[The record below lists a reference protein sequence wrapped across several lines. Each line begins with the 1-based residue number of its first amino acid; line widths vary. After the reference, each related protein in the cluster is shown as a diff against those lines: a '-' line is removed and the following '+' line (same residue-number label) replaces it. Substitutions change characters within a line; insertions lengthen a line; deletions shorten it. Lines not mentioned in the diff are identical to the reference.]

1 MTPEQLQLQTN
12 KFYNHF
18 RNKYGS
24 SLEFDKLKTGHLLI
38 QSVLEIYKNNLNNKE
53 TLQQI
58 MNILDEKLKPIPLPA
73 PPFIEET
80 KLSTYQI
87 SIPNQN
93 QNQNQ
98 LPLQQPINQ
107 PLQQNT
113 NTNTNT
119 KEQIDFPLRFRDTQL
134 KNIQSQ
140 QHPTSH
146 QPTQEYFISLDSKD
160 RDRTIYTAPNSWTT
174 NLTTLFQR
182 EISNIKEFQLISC
195 ILLNIEELNTIPYLM
210 LEIEELGSLYV
221 GSNPELMKAFNI
233 LTDYE
238 IKGDYRYYKIDK
250 QQPSKHFSTPTMISK
265 LTIKLK
271 SPDGSLIDFGEKAQS
286 MNSTVINL
294 IFRINCLSVVGY

>member
-1 MTPEQLQLQTN
+1 
-12 KFYNHF
+12 
-18 RNKYGS
+18 
-24 SLEFDKLKTGHLLI
+24 
-38 QSVLEIYKNNLNNKE
+38 
-53 TLQQI
+53 

-80 KLSTYQI
+80 KLSTYKI

-93 QNQNQ
+93 ILSSPP
-98 LPLQQPINQ
+98 LPPLPPPPQPHPINQ
-107 PLQQNT
+107 PLQQ
-113 NTNTNT
+113 NT

-134 KNIQSQ
+134 KNIQTQLHSI
-140 QHPTSH
+140 TN

-160 RDRTIYTAPNSWTT
+160 RDITIYTAPNSWTT

-221 GSNPELMKAFNI
+221 GSNPELLKAFNI

-250 QQPSKHFSTPTMISK
+250 QQPSKYFSTPTMISK

-271 SPDGSLIDFGEKAQS
+271 SPDGSLIDFGEKSQS

-294 IFRINCLSVVGY
+294 IFRMNCLSVGGIR